1 MTTQRTHRNATTST
15 VGGGV
20 VGDSDYETLMQRLHI
35 GGSYQQRSPG
45 AIEHFMHEPPTQQ
58 QQQQQQQ
65 QQRLPSS
72 EDYKLYERGNI
83 IAASK
88 YATATPKPNMEPN
101 AMMMMMANG
110 ASQQG
115 GQSGNSPQIYAPTAQ
130 VLGQRIVPQKHSPVY
145 ENLEFYGQFDTNQKR
160 AQPQSPASRQSVML
174 NDYLLMQPIGGGR
187 FAHTPVPEP
196 PKHNSHNHNHN
207 HSHSHN
213 PIDELLSSTAP
224 IYENIIPHSGQRAQP
239 QASPATATIYQHTEM
254 ATPTPMSMAMAMP
267 ATNNVELNAML
278 LTSPLHQR
286 SSSNSSAAAATVA
299 GGAGGGGG
307 GGLGSPTQRYRNLSL
322 PSHLSPMASPVPTP
336 LAKLQLQQHTPIK
349 QQQQQQQLQMH
360 QGINVSVNPNYIE
373 DINSS
378 DYVCMTANLHRSSN
392 SNNTNNNNSNN
403 NNSSSSTAK
412 SRSPNNVRLNAAS
425 PQPLP
430 TQSTQQAQQ
439 TQAQLQPTTATTATA
454 STTQPATLQ
463 QLRATP
469 IATATTAPLA
479 VATSPTPSQSSTG
492 LTKNLLPYSVTPP
505 RPAGP
510 TEAQRKIE
518 ELTRQLEEEIEQ
530 SEEHGEYFGICHTCG
545 EKVKGAGQA
554 CQAMGNLY
562 HTNCFICCS
571 CGRALRGKAFYN
583 VHGRV
588 YCEEDYMYSGF
599 QQTAEKCA
607 ICGHLIMEMILQ
619 AMGKSYHPG
628 CFRCCICNECLD
640 GVPFTVDVDHKIYCV
655 NDYHRMFA
663 PKCASC
669 GKGITPVEG
678 TDETVRVVSMDKDF
692 HVDCYI
698 CEECGMQLTDEP
710 DKRCY
715 PLDGR
720 LLCRG
725 CHLQRLAL
733 QSSPHTRHQEP
744 VCASYQYMG

>member
-1 MTTQRTHRNATTST
+1 MASSQQQPKPSNSNPIGHDNDIQSIMEYR
-15 VGGGV
+15 
-20 VGDSDYETLMQRLHI
+20 MQQMHLGNEGKPKEYHQLDRP
-35 GGSYQQRSPG
+35 PG
-45 AIEHFMHEPPTQQ
+45 AIETLIRDAHMCGPTKTTNSTAAAATTMMPPPTKQQ
-58 QQQQQQQ
+58 QV
-65 QQRLPSS
+65 PNES
-72 EDYKLYERGNI
+72 YKIYERNNI

-88 YATATPKPNMEPN
+88 YATPRSIEQLALNNENHYELKQHQH
-101 AMMMMMANG
+101 
-110 ASQQG
+110 QQ
-115 GQSGNSPQIYAPTAQ
+115 QQQ
-130 VLGQRIVPQKHSPVY
+130 HQQHSPVY
-145 ENLEFYGQFDTNQKR
+145 ENLDFYSGAQFDSSNTR
-160 AQPQSPASRQSVML
+160 AQPQSPQNNYGMNSHSNRVQYLPMQGAINSR
-174 NDYLLMQPIGGGR
+174 Y
-187 FAHTPVPEP
+187 AHTPIPDVDP
-196 PKHNSHNHNHN
+196 
-207 HSHSHN
+207 
-213 PIDELLSSTAP
+213 TP
-224 IYENIIPHSGQRAQP
+224 IYENVIPHSGQRAQP
-239 QASPATATIYQHTEM
+239 QASPATATIYQLVEM
-254 ATPTPMSMAMAMP
+254 QQQHSPHHSLDSP
-267 ATNNVELNAML
+267 NAL
-278 LTSPLHQR
+278 LSQC
-286 SSSNSSAAAATVA
+286 SSSEGGGGASSLAGPQHRRSISNTSLKTNAATVNA
-299 GGAGGGGG
+299 
-307 GGLGSPTQRYRNLSL
+307 SPNQRYRNLSL
-322 PSHLSPMASPVPTP
+322 PSHLMSPNQTQQNNKVPDYRAQNIKLNQIPQSPMHHIPNRLISSPKP
-336 LAKLQLQQHTPIK
+336 LAPG
-349 QQQQQQQLQMH
+349 QM
-360 QGINVSVNPNYIE
+360 GINISLNPNYIE

-378 DYVCMTANLHRSSN
+378 DYVCMTANLNRKPPPPAPQIEKSSN
-392 SNNTNNNNSNN
+392 TIQPKDTKQQQQQQHQQQQQQLPHQQQTAMAMAMGVGVGVGVGGVVERANS
-403 NNSSSSTAK
+403 AAGM
-412 SRSPNNVRLNAAS
+412 RSPS
-425 PQPLP
+425 LP
-430 TQSTQQAQQ
+430 
-439 TQAQLQPTTATTATA
+439 PT
-454 STTQPATLQ
+454 
-463 QLRATP
+463 
-469 IATATTAPLA
+469 
-479 VATSPTPSQSSTG
+479 ATSPTPSQGSTG
-492 LTKNLLPYSVTPP
+492 LSKNLLPYSVTPP

-518 ELTRQLEEEIEQ
+518 ELTRQLEEEIEL

-545 EKVKGAGQA
+545 DKVKGAGQA

-720 LLCRG
+720 LLCRA

-733 QSSPHTRHQEP
+733 QASPHARHTEP

>member
-1 MTTQRTHRNATTST
+1 MASSQQQPKSSSNANPIGLNDNDAHSQMEYRLQQMHISNEGKTKEYHHHLERPPGGNSGSGGTMETLIRDAHMCGPTTMTTTTMPLT
-15 VGGGV
+15 K
-20 VGDSDYETLMQRLHI
+20 
-35 GGSYQQRSPG
+35 
-45 AIEHFMHEPPTQQ
+45 QQ
-58 QQQQQQQ
+58 QM
-65 QQRLPSS
+65 PNDS
-72 EDYKLYERGNI
+72 YKIYERNNI

-88 YATATPKPNMEPN
+88 YATPRSIEQLTLNNENHYELK
-101 AMMMMMANG
+101 
-110 ASQQG
+110 QQ
-115 GQSGNSPQIYAPTAQ
+115 
-130 VLGQRIVPQKHSPVY
+130 HSPVY
-145 ENLEFYGQFDTNQKR
+145 ENLDFYSGAQFESNNTR
-160 AQPQSPASRQSVML
+160 AQPQSPQNNYGMNSNSNRVQYLPMQGAISSR
-174 NDYLLMQPIGGGR
+174 Y
-187 FAHTPVPEP
+187 AHTPVPDVDP
-196 PKHNSHNHNHN
+196 
-207 HSHSHN
+207 
-213 PIDELLSSTAP
+213 TP
-224 IYENIIPHSGQRAQP
+224 IYENVIPHSGQRAQP
-239 QASPATATIYQHTEM
+239 QASPATATIYQLVEM
-254 ATPTPMSMAMAMP
+254 QQQHSPHHSLESP
-267 ATNNVELNAML
+267 NAL
-278 LTSPLHQR
+278 LSHNDGANALAGPQHRR
-286 SSSNSSAAAATVA
+286 SISNSSLKTNAATVSA
-299 GGAGGGGG
+299 
-307 GGLGSPTQRYRNLSL
+307 SPNQRYRNLSL
-322 PSHLSPMASPVPTP
+322 PSHLMSPNQTPINNKVPDYRTQNPKLNQIPQSPMHHIPNRMLSSPKP
-336 LAKLQLQQHTPIK
+336 LAPG
-349 QQQQQQQLQMH
+349 QM
-360 QGINVSVNPNYIE
+360 GINISLNPNYIE

-378 DYVCMTANLHRSSN
+378 DYVCMTANLNRKPPPPAPQIEKSN
-392 SNNTNNNNSNN
+392 ANQPKDMMKQQQQQQQQQLQTAMALGVERANS
-403 NNSSSSTAK
+403 AAGM
-412 SRSPNNVRLNAAS
+412 RSPS
-425 PQPLP
+425 LP
-430 TQSTQQAQQ
+430 
-439 TQAQLQPTTATTATA
+439 PT
-454 STTQPATLQ
+454 
-463 QLRATP
+463 
-469 IATATTAPLA
+469 
-479 VATSPTPSQSSTG
+479 ATSPTPSQGSTG
-492 LTKNLLPYSVTPP
+492 LSKNLLPYSVTPP

-518 ELTRQLEEEIEQ
+518 ELTRQLEEEIEL

-545 EKVKGAGQA
+545 DKVKGAGQA

-720 LLCRG
+720 LLCRA

-733 QSSPHTRHQEP
+733 QASPHARHTEP

>member
-1 MTTQRTHRNATTST
+1 MASSSQQPSKSNSANLDNAA
-15 VGGGV
+15 
-20 VGDSDYETLMQRLHI
+20 DALEYRLKQMHLE
-35 GGSYQQRSPG
+35 RPPG
-45 AIEHFMHEPPTQQ
+45 AIETFIRDAHLCGPSGQTTKTSIAPPTKQQ
-58 QQQQQQQ
+58 QQQQM
-65 QQRLPSS
+65 PNDS
-72 EDYKLYERGNI
+72 YKIYERNNI

-88 YATATPKPNMEPN
+88 YATPRSIEQLALNNENQSHNQNPNQNHYELK
-101 AMMMMMANG
+101 
-110 ASQQG
+110 QQ
-115 GQSGNSPQIYAPTAQ
+115 
-130 VLGQRIVPQKHSPVY
+130 HSPVY
-145 ENLEFYGQFDTNQKR
+145 ENLDFYSGAQAQFESNHTR
-160 AQPQSPASRQSVML
+160 AQPQSPQSSTYGSSSNRVQYLPMQGAISSR
-174 NDYLLMQPIGGGR
+174 Y
-187 FAHTPVPEP
+187 AHTPVPDVDP
-196 PKHNSHNHNHN
+196 
-207 HSHSHN
+207 
-213 PIDELLSSTAP
+213 TP
-224 IYENIIPHSGQRAQP
+224 IYENVIPHSGQRAQP
-239 QASPATATIYQHTEM
+239 QASPATATIYQLVEM
-254 ATPTPMSMAMAMP
+254 QQQHSPHHSLDSPNS
-267 ATNNVELNAML
+267 L
-278 LTSPLHQR
+278 LSHSDVPVNPLAGPQHRR
-286 SSSNSSAAAATVA
+286 SISNSSLKTNAVGTSVA
-299 GGAGGGGG
+299 MNA
-307 GGLGSPTQRYRNLSL
+307 SPNQRYRNLSL
-322 PSHLSPMASPVPTP
+322 PSHLTSANQVAVNNKVPDYRPQSSKLNQIPQSPMHHIPNRMLSSPKP
-336 LAKLQLQQHTPIK
+336 LAPG
-349 QQQQQQQLQMH
+349 QM
-360 QGINVSVNPNYIE
+360 GINISLNPNYIE

-378 DYVCMTANLHRSSN
+378 DYVCMTANLNRKPPQPSPQLEKISN
-392 SNNTNNNNSNN
+392 ST
-403 NNSSSSTAK
+403 
-412 SRSPNNVRLNAAS
+412 
-425 PQPLP
+425 
-430 TQSTQQAQQ
+430 TQLKDIKQQQQQAQPTPLQ
-439 TQAQLQPTTATTATA
+439 QQQQLQPQTISTAMGVERA
-454 STTQPATLQ
+454 SSAAGMRSPLPPA
-463 QLRATP
+463 A
-469 IATATTAPLA
+469 I
-479 VATSPTPSQSSTG
+479 SPTPSQGSTG
-492 LTKNLLPYSVTPP
+492 LSKNLLPYSVTPP

-518 ELTRQLEEEIEQ
+518 ELTRQLEEEIEL

-545 EKVKGAGQA
+545 DKVKGAGQA

-720 LLCRG
+720 LLCRA

-733 QSSPHTRHQEP
+733 QTSPHARHTEP